1 MRDSV
6 LWRKQSRIVMM
17 LANELHVSPERA
29 LDIYYTSKTA
39 KLLSDPNSGL
49 QLMSDNYVFED
60 LMAELNQSSY
70 K

>member
-1 MRDSV
+1 MR
-6 LWRKQSRIVMM
+6 LF
-17 LANELHVSPERA
+17 SPERA

-39 KLLSDPNSGL
+39 NLLSDPNSGL

-70 K
+70 E